1 MKLNIVMDTNN
12 DFSAS
17 LKRVTKASC
26 VRCSSANTTW
36 SLSANPNGFA
46 AVKKKK
52 NHIVNFQ
59 NKQVRIIQNKQ

>member
-12 DFSAS
+12 DFSAN

-46 AVKKKK
+46 AAKKK
-52 NHIVNFQ
+52 NHIVNFHNKQIRTNQ
-59 NKQVRIIQNKQ
+59 NKQ